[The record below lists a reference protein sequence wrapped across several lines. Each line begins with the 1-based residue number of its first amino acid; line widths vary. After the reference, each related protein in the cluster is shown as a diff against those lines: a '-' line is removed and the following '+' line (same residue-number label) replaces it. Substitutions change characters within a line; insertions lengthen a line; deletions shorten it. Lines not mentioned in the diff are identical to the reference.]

1 MKKVNKLKRHFG
13 GINHQYQL
21 QQVINFPNTHSFSL
35 SHPQNLIIPTF
46 LLTTFLLHFPQ
57 SSGFYNTYIQKQQLK
72 KYQKSRKK
80 INVQKQVFMNK
91 FKMVP
96 IQQYTMVIHNTV
108 TQYLDNDNTKT
119 RKNLPF
125 FSISNSLV
133 ANNLNFLNLSPG
145 KISVSKNLY
154 KTIQQNTFQMY
165 VSKKKLQQ
173 NPIIIH
179 YIFNLN
185 GGQIQIID
193 YYGGKQ
199 CNLAWKSFQILA
211 PVQIKNVMY
220 NYRILLQFFFRNIH
234 LECILLY
241 SFVQIF

>member
-185 GGQIQIID
+185 RGQNLKRLPSQIALFATVIV
-193 YYGGKQ
+193 Y
-199 CNLAWKSFQILA
+199 NLNLA